1 MLTLDNANQGCSW
14 EKGYVTMTKYTFNK
28 KNTMKESFR

>member
-14 EKGYVTMTKYTFNK
+14 EKGNVTMTKYTFNK
-28 KNTMKESFR
+28 NTMIESFR